1 MGDKLPE
8 KIAANV
14 GVEAPCPACN
24 ETVHLGLKKSEG
36 YPDKYQWWGVN
47 NKAHYNWDGH
57 TNTCN
62 ILNPKGDS
70 GDPGEPPETLKVT
83 KQPPTSQI
91 IKEAK
96 ENQQPVMDKV
106 EWWKRHWVQ
115 AVSVARDLPTFIDNY
130 NPPEKQRQIQSM
142 AIMHDFATL
151 ELVAIMK
158 KALK

>member
-1 MGDKLPE
+1 MGEKLPE
-8 KIAANV
+8 KIAKNE

-36 YPDKYQWWGVN
+36 YPDKYQWWGAD

-70 GDPGEPPETLKVT
+70 GDPGEPP
-83 KQPPTSQI
+83 QPQPSSAQI
-91 IKEAK
+91 KKEAK
-96 ENQQPVMDKV
+96 ENQQPVMDEV
-106 EWWKRHWVQ
+106 EWWKRRWPQ
-115 AVSVARDLPTFIDNY
+115 AVSIARDLPVFTDNY
-130 NPPEKQRQIQSM
+130 NPPEKQHQIQAM

-151 ELVAIMK
+151 EFVQVLK